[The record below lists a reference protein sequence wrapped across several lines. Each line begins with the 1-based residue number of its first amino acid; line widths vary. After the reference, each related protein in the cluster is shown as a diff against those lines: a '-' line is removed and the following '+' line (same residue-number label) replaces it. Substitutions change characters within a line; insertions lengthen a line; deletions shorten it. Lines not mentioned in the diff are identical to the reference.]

1 MGPLRHVLRVIALST
16 GLVMAV
22 GTAAQAAPVVSGH
35 IRGADR
41 DTLLELAPGGAT
53 RTVVLGPAGGFAL
66 PAHKRW
72 TLQLIASNGRYFGP
86 VVVGHHGVRG
96 WEALTGHTLRLG
108 RIILH
113 HGFAAP
119 VHQRP
124 VSSLE
129 TADWLHTS
137 RAGAPL
143 GAGRLGYI
151 PRSHR
156 STNASVRV
164 AHAENGS
171 PPASGSPLTPGGD
184 PDQDG
189 IPTAFDAD
197 ATGSGELNSEN
208 AEASSEGAGGG
219 FFSQMNVRLENSL
232 NDDASGVTTS
242 QLSQSVQSDLVLA
255 FGQGATQLA
264 AGTSSVSVDC
274 TALPWCSS
282 ATVMLGS
289 GLTVGSAWNGTV
301 PADSMQPGNFTV
313 NVLPNAPISAIQPG
327 GTFLINE
334 TGPNGTTSVPDTLDT
349 YFITEPAI
357 SSVSVDGGTPSSL
370 AYPASQS
377 TLGTQNNPIM
387 LGGDG
392 ILHLSFWRPQRA
404 GLPGESSEFM
414 DMGHLRYG
422 LQIAT
427 TRGQSQC
434 AASDYSDLSSTL
446 VDSGEPAPNGIPL
459 QDTATDAP
467 PDPSNQL
474 GFTVNLN
481 QCLAGLGLPTIG
493 QEIILPLTAA
503 AAPGPDGSS
512 DNASQM
518 FYVCE
523 VGCTPGVPSGL
534 GGSPGPAPG
543 PTSTPG
549 VLSGPGVTDPTAVGA
564 G

>member
-1 MGPLRHVLRVIALST
+1 VLST
-16 GLVMAV
+16 GLLLSA
-22 GTAAQAAPVVSGH
+22 GTAARAAPVVSGH

-53 RTVVLGPAGGFAL
+53 GSVTLGRAGDFAL
-66 PAHKRW
+66 PAHKNW
-72 TLQLIASNGRYFGP
+72 TLQLVGSDGRYVGP
-86 VVVGHHGVRG
+86 VVLGHDGVRG

-124 VSSLE
+124 VASLR
-129 TADWLHTS
+129 TANWLHAS

-151 PRSHR
+151 PRSHH
-156 STNASVRV
+156 STTPSLQI
-164 AHAENGS
+164 AHAGNGN
-171 PPASGSPLTPGGD
+171 PPAPASPLAPGGD

-189 IPTAFDAD
+189 IPNTFDAD

-208 AEASSEGAGGG
+208 AEASSEGAGDG

-255 FGQGATQLA
+255 FGLGADQHA

-274 TALPWCSS
+274 TALPWCSG

-289 GLTVGSAWNGTV
+289 GLTVGSPWNGTV
-301 PADSMQPGNFTV
+301 PADPMQPGNYTL
-313 NVLPNAPISAIQPG
+313 NVQPNAPISEIQPG
-327 GTFLINE
+327 DTFLINE
-334 TGPNGTTSVPDTLDT
+334 TGPNGTTTVPAILDT

-357 SSVSVDGGTPSSL
+357 SSVSVDGASPTSL
-370 AYPASQS
+370 AYPASTS

-387 LGGDG
+387 LGSGG
-392 ILHLSFWRPQRA
+392 SLHLSFWRPQRA

-422 LQIAT
+422 LQVAT
-427 TRGQSQC
+427 SNGQSQC
-434 AASDYSDLSSTL
+434 AAADYSDLSSTL
-446 VDSGEPAPNGIPL
+446 VDSGEPAPTGIPL
-459 QDTATDAP
+459 QDTASDAP

-474 GFTVNLN
+474 GFTVNLD
-481 QCLAGLGLPTIG
+481 QCLAGLGLPTSG

-523 VGCTPGVPSGL
+523 VGCTPGVASGP
-534 GGSPGPAPG
+534 GGSPGAAPG
-543 PTSTPG
+543 PSPATRSSWPAMRPSPSMQSPTTTA
-549 VLSGPGVTDPTAVGA
+549 TDH
-564 G
+564 